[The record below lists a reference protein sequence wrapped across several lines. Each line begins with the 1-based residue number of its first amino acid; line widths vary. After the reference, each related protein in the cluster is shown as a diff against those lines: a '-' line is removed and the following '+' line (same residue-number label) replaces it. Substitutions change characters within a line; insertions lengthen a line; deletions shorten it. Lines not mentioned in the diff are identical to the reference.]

1 MLVRDVLVF
10 CLVSGMMSCR
20 ADDTTTTAPDT
31 DTTTVITTT
40 PYTSISTSIPMT
52 TAAPSMSSTTAAA
65 TGTTAAPTGTTGAAT
80 GTTAV
85 PTGTTAAATGTT
97 AAPTGTTAAATG
109 TSTAASTATS
119 TATTTGTTAS
129 SSTAMSTSTTAT
141 LSTAST
147 SSGASTGNSTANATA
162 STLSSATTATSTTAA
177 PLTISK
183 VGCST
188 QKACQSSPTNC
199 TPGVTSG
206 CFFMSSRLVETRDQG
221 LQFEISGQSVGYI
234 SFGLSLDNGTVNSEV
249 YICALNG
256 TNVYVSRANFTGSS
270 MNLLPTDNINTVVG
284 SYIGGVIS
292 CSFVAWNISTTTQ
305 YYIYLANGTIGAGG
319 SFSVPDVR
327 FFSADK
333 VSLLNYSLP
342 SSASPIQPSLITAL
356 GMLILTA
363 WGCRAD

>member
-10 CLVSGMMSCR
+10 CLVSGIMSCR

-40 PYTSISTSIPMT
+40 PYTSISTSIPTT
-52 TAAPSMSSTTAAA
+52 TAAPSMSSTTAA
-65 TGTTAAPTGTTGAAT
+65 
-80 GTTAV
+80 

-97 AAPTGTTAAATG
+97 AAVTG

-305 YYIYLANGTIGAGG
+305 YYIYLANGTIGAG
-319 SFSVPDVR
+319 
-327 FFSADK
+327 
-333 VSLLNYSLP
+333 
-342 SSASPIQPSLITAL
+342 
-356 GMLILTA
+356 MLILLS
-363 WGCRAD
+363 GLIFGMY